1 MNKADEVLKLR
12 SEVERAAAD
21 VTRLD
26 ALMAAGQEEIDR
38 LRGQLKAL
46 GFSPDGDLEAQL
58 GARAA
63 EVEQELGAVR
73 QGLASLQ
80 VAVQ

>member
-38 LRGQLKAL
+38 LHGQLEAL
-46 GFSPDGDLEAQL
+46 GFSPDSDLEAQL

-80 VAVQ
+80 VAAQ